1 MAPQS
6 LLQLCTK
13 TAIRSVRYLKDI
25 GELPYPLARPF
36 LLKVES
42 PQQLRSIELQSPHI
56 MKDDKELWME
66 FIKRDIPSW
75 EQFELPEESDC
86 WYDVYC
92 DLQEQVAREVDK
104 DAEAMHMALQ
114 RINAQRAE
122 QGAKFVNDRSVRLP
136 KERPTEA
143 QKYAMYDR
151 KMGGIAPVFVS
162 TVGKPCMDPL
172 SAPRWT
178 YERPDIP
185 RETKRV
191 KPAGIFAPVKR
202 KSNLAI
208 PTHHLKN
215 RASQIKQAPR
225 SLVEQHK
232 QPAPPRVV
240 GHISTPVST
249 VSKPTTSFAT
259 ARPGLPGPS
268 SSDPLLRERE
278 ARLRALTSKKTGV
291 PAAETPPK
299 PVTSSKSTIRPS
311 IETPTLFATSPTSNP
326 GNASSPTET
335 AKPVLFAPSSSS
347 KFRSIEQPS
356 FSEPADSA
364 PAAASPPASATT
376 STPSPET
383 KKSARKRAGSFSP
396 TTMGPYRT
404 SASPSPERRFKRP
417 LEGNADS
424 DIGDSSTSPQAR
436 PMIIKKRPA
445 PSIFIQPKRKRVA

>member
-1 MAPQS
+1 MPPQS

-13 TAIRSVRYLKDI
+13 TAIRSVKYLRDI
-25 GELPYPLARPF
+25 GELPYCLARPF

-56 MKDDKELWME
+56 MKDDKELWLE

-75 EQFELPEESDC
+75 ERFELPEESDY

-92 DLQEQVAREVDK
+92 DLQEQISREVDR

-114 RINAQRAE
+114 RINSQRAE
-122 QGAKFVNDRSVRLP
+122 QGAKLINEKSARLLP

-162 TVGKPCMDPL
+162 TVGKPCLDPL

-185 RETKRV
+185 RETKKV

-208 PTHHLKN
+208 PTHRLKN

-240 GHISTPVST
+240 RHISRPVST
-249 VSKPTTSFAT
+249 VSKPTASFAT
-259 ARPGLPGPS
+259 TKPASPGPS
-268 SSDPLLRERE
+268 SPDPSLLERE
-278 ARLRALTSKKTGV
+278 ARLRALTSKKSGV
-291 PAAETPPK
+291 PATQTTPK
-299 PVTSSKSTIRPS
+299 PVSKTTIKPS
-311 IETPTLFATSPTSNP
+311 IEMPPLFATSPTIKP
-326 GNASSPTET
+326 IKASSPTAT
-335 AKPVLFAPSSSS
+335 AKPTLFSPSSSS
-347 KFRSIEQPS
+347 KFKSIDES
-356 FSEPADSA
+356 SSTET
-364 PAAASPPASATT
+364 AASTPATT
-376 STPSPET
+376 ATPSSEMKRST
-383 KKSARKRAGSFSP
+383 KKRAGSFSP
-396 TTMGPYRT
+396 PVMGSRRT
-404 SASPSPERRFKRP
+404 SASPSPQRQLKLP
-417 LEGNADS
+417 LEDMDS
-424 DIGDSSTSPQAR
+424 GMGEPSDSPQAR
-436 PMIIKKRPA
+436 PMVIKKRPA
-445 PSIFIQPKRKRVA
+445 PSIFIQPKRKKVT